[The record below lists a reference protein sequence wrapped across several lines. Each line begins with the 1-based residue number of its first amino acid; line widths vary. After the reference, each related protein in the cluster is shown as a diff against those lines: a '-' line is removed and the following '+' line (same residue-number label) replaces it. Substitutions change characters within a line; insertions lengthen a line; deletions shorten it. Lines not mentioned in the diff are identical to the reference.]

1 MVILLYH
8 AACALTTVLATPR
21 GEQSSHRK
29 WSLFCITTPHAHQ
42 LRILLP
48 HVVNRLLTGN
58 GIFSVLPRMRTD
70 TYKSRGN
77 PERFILQLLH
87 HLVVDLGRGERVV
100 DAP

>member
-1 MVILLYH
+1 MKQ
-8 AACALTTVLATPR
+8 TV
-21 GEQSSHRK
+21 K
-29 WSLFCITTPHAHQ
+29 K
-42 LRILLP
+42 
-48 HVVNRLLTGN
+48 
-58 GIFSVLPRMRTD
+58 LPRMRTD